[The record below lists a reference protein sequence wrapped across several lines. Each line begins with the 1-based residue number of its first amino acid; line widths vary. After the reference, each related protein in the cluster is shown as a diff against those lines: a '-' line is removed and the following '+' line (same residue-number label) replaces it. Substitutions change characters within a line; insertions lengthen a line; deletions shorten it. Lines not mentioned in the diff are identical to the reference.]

1 MRLVWKE
8 QKRSDVETCKRTQAN
23 RPAHISMHRIFGQ
36 GPPDFLREIDVFGKC
51 LAVLQLQPVF
61 VVFSSIRIVVQSWLS
76 QNPFGPLRINAHVG
90 AGADQA
96 RQDKWNN
103 IYKLLGVQRPCLSS
117 SHTMRHSDTPQTPS
131 VWDSQ

>member
-1 MRLVWKE
+1 MLKHASGHRQIVLPTYRCTE
-8 QKRSDVETCKRTQAN
+8 LSDKDLL
-23 RPAHISMHRIFGQ
+23 ISCG
-36 GPPDFLREIDVFGKC
+36 EIDVFGKC

-61 VVFSSIRIVVQSWLS
+61 VVFSSIRIVVQSWLL

-96 RQDKWNN
+96 RQNKWNN